1 MEENK
6 ENKQKEEIKEET
18 KTVENK
24 TEEVKDEKKKTEN
37 KTEEIKEKVENK
49 GRIIHIGKEVFYS
62 DKSEEK
68 KQKYCNNF
76 TFNYSYLCGFSFA
89 LCLCYYTGDKV

>member
-6 ENKQKEEIKEET
+6 ENKQQEEIKEET

-37 KTEEIKEKVENK
+37 KKERHPTSTSRWVP
-49 GRIIHIGKEVFYS
+49 IFLLVF
-62 DKSEEK
+62 D
-68 KQKYCNNF
+68 
-76 TFNYSYLCGFSFA
+76 A
-89 LCLCYYTGDKV
+89 

>member
-6 ENKQKEEIKEET
+6 ENKQQEEIKEET

-37 KTEEIKEKVENK
+37 ICFPAYPNACQ
-49 GRIIHIGKEVFYS
+49 VF
-62 DKSEEK
+62 
-68 KQKYCNNF
+68 F
-76 TFNYSYLCGFSFA
+76 
-89 LCLCYYTGDKV
+89 

>member
-6 ENKQKEEIKEET
+6 ENKQQEEIKEET

-49 GRIIHIGKEVFYS
+49 AETEPSY
-62 DKSEEK
+62 
-68 KQKYCNNF
+68 NNVK
-76 TFNYSYLCGFSFA
+76 GA
-89 LCLCYYTGDKV
+89 

>member
-6 ENKQKEEIKEET
+6 ENKQQEEIKEET

-37 KTEEIKEKVENK
+37 KTEEIKDIKDLKTEIK
-49 GRIIHIGKEVFYS
+49 RT
-62 DKSEEK
+62 EK
-68 KQKYCNNF
+68 KDPFLLHPRRCNAAVCRV
-76 TFNYSYLCGFSFA
+76 CGPSG
-89 LCLCYYTGDKV
+89 TVRSV

>member
-6 ENKQKEEIKEET
+6 ENKQQEEIKEET

-49 GRIIHIGKEVFYS
+49 
-62 DKSEEK
+62 
-68 KQKYCNNF
+68 
-76 TFNYSYLCGFSFA
+76 A
-89 LCLCYYTGDKV
+89 